1 MGQKINANIFRLGH
15 NNFEW
20 QTKYVTSTTEES
32 SLLLYKDLEVK
43 TYIKQCLSNYGLILH
58 NYKNHFNENSM
69 YISISYL
76 ITNSSIVLINK
87 KNLDEKIKLK
97 KNQITI
103 NSSYYK
109 KDLKVLKRLH
119 LLRKYK
125 TYEKQ
130 KFFENKDKK
139 FKNNFTQQL
148 LEGLNLFY
156 KNQINIFI
164 NMQCLNTGLSL
175 KLKKKEQ
182 TDWRKKMLLLKRY
195 SKLPVFDETV
205 NVLITASK
213 FSKSAQLVADFVAKK
228 LPTFKR
234 QSYFLIFL
242 KQVLKLT
249 VYSST
254 SNIQGIKMIIKGRF
268 NGAPRARKNTLLV
281 GKVPIQT
288 LSQKINNYQSTAF
301 SSNGTF
307 GVTVWICEKIY

>member
-20 QTKYVTSTTEES
+20 QTKYVTSTNEES

-97 KNQITI
+97 KNQIIT

-130 KFFENKDKK
+130 KIFENKDKK

-195 SKLPVFDETV
+195 SKLPVFDETL
-205 NVLITASK
+205 NVLLTASK